1 MKIINHNQ
9 QPEAIACQGG
19 GEMFKTCL
27 SNQTRVGKV
36 GNLSQNPLA
45 DIKKVL
51 EKKKLRRGKNEDI
64 QPI

>member
-1 MKIINHNQ
+1 MKSNIQ
-9 QPEAIACQGG
+9 QPEVKTCQGG

-36 GNLSQNPLA
+36 GNLSRNPLA

-51 EKKKLRRGKNEDI
+51 EKKD
-64 QPI
+64 